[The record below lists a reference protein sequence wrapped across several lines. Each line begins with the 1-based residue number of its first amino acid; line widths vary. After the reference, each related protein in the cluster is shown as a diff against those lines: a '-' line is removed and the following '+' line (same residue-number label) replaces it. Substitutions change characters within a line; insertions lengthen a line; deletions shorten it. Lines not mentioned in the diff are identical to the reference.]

1 MNLTFKE
8 ITLRNFLSFGNIE
21 QKLKLDEKDFRII
34 TGKNLDKSNTDLD
47 KNGTGKTTIFQAI
60 HFALFG
66 KSIGN
71 KVTLPN
77 LINNINKKCM
87 EVSILFEKNGIE
99 YKIERGRNPTYLKF
113 YKNNE
118 EITDESLG
126 DSRDTQD
133 IINQVIGMN
142 EDVFTQIVLISCS
155 VPMFLDQSTSN
166 QKAIIEK
173 ILGVD
178 IISEKINNLKSLI
191 KDTKNNINNETFKYN
206 TIKNQNDTI
215 INSMNQQMED
225 MANAKLNRINNI
237 NHQIEKLEKQY
248 NQLSSI
254 DIDEE
259 MNNFKL
265 LEQYNSK
272 LENNNKNILL
282 RQELEKK
289 INHFNTEINKFE
301 QALDILTKID
311 FTQEKQNHTYN
322 SSLSVE
328 IEKYKAEEN
337 LNKINEKN
345 LKLEND
351 NFNKLN
357 EKIKLKENEINNFNP
372 DVCPTCK
379 QTLLDKSVI
388 ETFKDKLN
396 SELNELKEQYHQ
408 SDLKIM
414 DLVHETS
421 LFKPKTF
428 ELKKTIYNSIEEA
441 LQQENSKTSI
451 SELLKKD
458 YQYKQETLDKLA
470 NIVIEDIGT
479 KPTLFYKTL
488 DEITNHKSLVSSL
501 KIQIDNLKQ
510 QLDENPFEQQEKSI
524 EALKDSLIPLDDTI
538 INNLTSEN
546 KHQEALLKLLN
557 SPSSFIRKTIL
568 DKSLEFLN
576 DKISYYLASLGSL
589 HEVYFNNDMTLT
601 ITSMGVEYGYVSSGE
616 MGRISIAL
624 TLAFRDVWESLN
636 NCYINL
642 LSIDEIID
650 RSGLDTSGIELM
662 LLNLKKKSNKNILLV
677 THNDSIISQTSN
689 IITVV
694 KENGFSEIL

>member
-215 INSMNQQMED
+215 LNSMNQQMED

-254 DIDEE
+254 NIDEE

>member
-155 VPMFLDQSTSN
+155 VPMFLDQTTSN

-178 IISEKINNLKSLI
+178 IISDKINNLKSLI

-215 INSMNQQMED
+215 LNSMNQQMED

-265 LEQYNSK
+265 LEQYNIK

-282 RQELEKK
+282 KQELEKK

-337 LNKINEKN
+337 LNKLNEKN

-351 NFNKLN
+351 NLNKLN

-396 SELNELKEQYHQ
+396 LELNELKEQYHQ
-408 SDLKIM
+408 LDLKIL
-414 DLVHETS
+414 DLVHEVSSFT
-421 LFKPKTF
+421 PKTF
-428 ELKKTIYNSIEEA
+428 ELKKTIYNSIEET

-458 YQYKQETLDKLA
+458 YQYRQETLDKLET
-470 NIVIEDIGT
+470 IVIEDIGI

-488 DEITNHKSLVSSL
+488 DEITNHKSIMSSL

-510 QLDENPFEQQEKSI
+510 QLIENPFEQQERTI
-524 EALKDSLIPLDDTI
+524 ESMRDSLIPLDDTLV
-538 INNLTSEN
+538 NNLTSEN
-546 KHQEALLKLLN
+546 KHQETLLKLLN

-677 THNDSIISQTSN
+677 THNDSIISQTNN

>member
-155 VPMFLDQSTSN
+155 VPMFLDQSTTN

-215 INSMNQQMED
+215 LNSMNQQMED

-337 LNKINEKN
+337 LNKLNEKN

-357 EKIKLKENEINNFNP
+357 EKIKSKENEINNFNP

>member
-215 INSMNQQMED
+215 LNSMNQQMED

-237 NHQIEKLEKQY
+237 NHQIDKLEKQY

-337 LNKINEKN
+337 LNKLNEKN